1 MCLQLQWCEQTV
13 PACGSYQQN
22 LVGLLLPAFAQAIS
36 AEENGQTK
44 EEALGDVMPPLLQV
58 CFPCH
63 PPLTLACVSW
73 LSKKVNAGSGPMQH
87 AQSEPWEVLYR

>member
-1 MCLQLQWCEQTV
+1 MNSPCCGPSVSSPDVLALQWCEQTV

-58 CFPCH
+58 CSS
-63 PPLTLACVSW
+63 VS
-73 LSKKVNAGSGPMQH
+73 SSF
-87 AQSEPWEVLYR
+87 